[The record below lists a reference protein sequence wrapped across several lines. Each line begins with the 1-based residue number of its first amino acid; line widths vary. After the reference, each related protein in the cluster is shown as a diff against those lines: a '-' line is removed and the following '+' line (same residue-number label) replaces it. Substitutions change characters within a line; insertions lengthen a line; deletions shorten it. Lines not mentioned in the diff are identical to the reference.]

1 MLAPEPQEEVLLKF
15 LRAAPRSTQ
24 ACRDHLSLEKRLTS
38 PQTEELLAELRDE
51 GKIAFANG
59 EWYVI
64 ESSRRLRAKP
74 KKKPHARQTDLFDS
88 EAGHQYEG
96 PSRQVLMFAEQ
107 WRATKC
113 SR

>member
-1 MLAPEPQEEVLLKF
+1 MLLAPEPQEQVLLKF
-15 LRAAPRSTQ
+15 LRASPRSTQ
-24 ACRDHLSLEKRLTS
+24 LCRDHRDTETRLTS
-38 PQTEELLAELRDE
+38 HETEELLAELRDE

-74 KKKPHARQTDLFDS
+74 RKKPHARQTDLFDS

-107 WRATKC
+107 WRAGK
-113 SR
+113 R